1 MTTKKTKTVKELN
14 IKLNVL
20 NNTVRELTLKIE
32 TINKYVTLKIK
43 DLEAKLKIQYNT
55 EKTKNVSSKK
65 EYKCKK
71 CEYKSNKSFELEQH
85 IKNTH
90 EEEGLKCKICDK
102 TFVMNWR
109 LRKHEEGHNKQT
121 KMCHYFNNNRSC
133 PYENVGCMFMHEESL
148 PCKFGEKCKIKL
160 CQYRHVTNHIENVH
174 INSHASNSQS
184 NYVSDIDQNKVN
196 ESDDNNLNNTENA
209 NIEYNEEAQDN
220 HKEVEAIYAI
230 NSSSPEYL
238 EARKLYCA
246 TYCDE
251 KWDLHI
257 HDHKTYQVY
266 RGIDIFKYEDVFRCK
281 ICEYTSSD
289 DTDHMEH
296 FDEEHSDIDVSINC
310 VVNNCKY
317 KEEKP
322 EALIFHMVNFH
333 KKH

>member
-1 MTTKKTKTVKELN
+1 MSTKKPKTVKELN
-14 IKLNVL
+14 FEFNA
-20 NNTVRELTLKIE
+20 LKDQVKEMKSMLDI
-32 TINKYVTLKIK
+32 INKDVTLKIRE
-43 DLEAKLKIQYNT
+43 LEAKLKRQYTT
-55 EKTKNVSSKK
+55 EKPKNIPK
-65 EYKCKK
+65 EFQCKQ
-71 CEYKSNKSFELEQH
+71 CDFKSEISFELELH

-90 EEEGLKCKICDK
+90 EEQTFKCKMCDK
-102 TFVMNWR
+102 IFVMKWR
-109 LRKHEEGHNKQT
+109 LKKHEEGHKTPT
-121 KMCHYFNNNRSC
+121 KMCHYYNNNKTC
-133 PYENVGCMFMHEESL
+133 PYEAVGCMFRHEKSL
-148 PCKFGEKCKIKL
+148 NCQFGDKCKFKL
-160 CQYRHVTNHIENVH
+160 CQFQHFTDHTEKVH
-174 INSHASNSQS
+174 SNSIASNS
-184 NYVSDIDQNKVN
+184 
-196 ESDDNNLNNTENA
+196 ESS
-209 NIEYNEEAQDN
+209 EEAQDN

-257 HDHKTYQVY
+257 HDHETYQVY